1 VTAPVAF
8 FAVRAAQAL
17 KDIGSARLYA
27 SAEAA
32 RRVYDEVAT
41 ITGLPL
47 EVLLDGDMGAYP
59 QRRHDILIVRTIAL
73 HVALAETLAAEGV
86 RPGLIAGLSVGL
98 SSAAHL
104 AGCLT
109 LAQAI
114 GLHWGDRFGA
124 DAVPASAAT
133 CWMDPDMD
141 PDEFCA
147 ASEFDVHPVMDFG
160 LAPNGTGHLVILAGT
175 PAEVRRLADARL
187 LPKLV
192 VHPDT
197 RASHTPLHAAVAERV
212 RRHLAAIPMADPAV
226 PITDGLCPGALT
238 TGAQVAE
245 SIWRNQSHP
254 LRAKLALDE
263 IGARGTRLCLSLGP
277 TQVDQLLRFPCPV
290 LRLTGP
296 DDVAEAV
303 SRVRE
308 LHDEVGATG
317 LR

>member
-1 VTAPVAF
+1 VTAAVAF

-17 KDIGSARLYA
+17 KSIGSAQLYA
-27 SAEAA
+27 SAQAA

-47 EVLLDGDMGAYP
+47 EVLLDGEIGAYP

-73 HVALAETLAAEGV
+73 HIAIAETLAAQGV
-86 RPGLIAGLSVGL
+86 RPDLIAGLSVGL
-98 SSAAHL
+98 SSAAYL
-104 AGCLT
+104 TGCLT
-109 LAQAI
+109 LAQAV

-133 CWMDPDMD
+133 CWMSPDMD
-141 PDEFCA
+141 PGEFCA
-147 ASEFDVHPVMDFG
+147 ATDFGVHPVMDFG
-160 LAPNGTGHLVILAGT
+160 LAPNGTGHLVILAGA
-175 PAEVRRLADARL
+175 PADVRRLADARL

-212 RRHLAAIPMADPAV
+212 RRHLAGIVMADPAV
-226 PITDGLCPGALT
+226 PITDGLRPGALT
-238 TGAQVAE
+238 TGPQVAE

-254 LRAKLALDE
+254 LRAELALAE
-263 IGARGTRLCLSLGP
+263 IGARGTGLCLSLGP

-290 LRLTGP
+290 LRLAGP
-296 DDVAEAV
+296 DDIAEAV
-303 SRVRE
+303 SRARE
-308 LHDEVGATG
+308 LRDEVGVSG
-317 LR
+317 PQ